1 MLLYGRGG
9 VCAPHLTPDGG
20 TTVHVL
26 RCVFQQ
32 AVTSIVVLDVVEG
45 DGLKAPPAQRQNE
58 RVAGFQDTIVP
69 AMFLQ
74 AHLLKDQNCL
84 SWFAF

>member
-1 MLLYGRGG
+1 M
-9 VCAPHLTPDGG
+9 PHLTPYGG

-32 AVTSIVVLDVVEG
+32 AVTSIMVLDVEEG
-45 DGLKAPPAQRQNE
+45 DGLKAPPTQRQDE
-58 RVAGFQDTIVP
+58 RIAGFQDTIVP

-74 AHLLKDQNCL
+74 THLMKNQNCL
-84 SWFAF
+84 PWSELLT

>member
-1 MLLYGRGG
+1 MVLY
-9 VCAPHLTPDGG
+9 
-20 TTVHVL
+20 
-26 RCVFQQ
+26 
-32 AVTSIVVLDVVEG
+32 VVEG

-74 AHLLKDQNCL
+74 AHLLKDQNCF